1 MLLFLAVLPS
11 IVLATYIYRKDKIEK
26 EPAPLLWSLF
36 FMGALTIV
44 SAIVIGALGDF
55 LFEDIADPNS
65 LAWLAIDNFLLTA
78 LVEEGG
84 KYFVLKK
91 RTWKSPE
98 FNYAFDAVVYA
109 VVVSLGFAT
118 LENILYVMDGGL
130 ETAIMRALLSVPG
143 HAIDGVFMGCFY
155 GMAKRHDVA
164 GNKRGRK
171 KNLRRALWV
180 PTLIHGFYDF
190 CLSVEDDGTFIMIFF
205 AFEIIVTVWA
215 FRKVRK
221 LSREDAPVA

>member
-118 LENILYVMDGGL
+118 LENILYVMDSDL

>member
-1 MLLFLAVLPS
+1 MLLFLAILPTVVL
-11 IVLATYIYRKDKIEK
+11 VTYVYRKDKIEK
-26 EPAPLLWSLF
+26 EPASLLWNLF
-36 FMGALTIV
+36 FLGALTVV

-55 LFEDIADPNS
+55 LFEDIADPDS

-98 FNYAFDAVVYA
+98 FDYVFDAVVYA

-155 GMAKRHDVA
+155 GMAKRHDAA

-171 KNLRRALWV
+171 KNLRRALWA

-205 AFEIIVTVWA
+205 VFEIIVTVWA

-221 LSREDAPVA
+221 MSREDAPVA